1 MRIILTHEQAD
12 FDALASLLGA
22 FLLDETAL
30 PILPKRMNR
39 NVRAFVILYGAELPF
54 VDRDD
59 LPKEPVESICLV
71 DTQSMVTVR
80 GVGAETTVHI
90 VDHHP
95 IRGDIQSNWTITTE
109 DVGAT
114 TTIFVEDLQQQ
125 NCELSMIQATTL
137 LLGIYEDTGSL
148 TYTRTTARDLH
159 AASYL
164 LEQEA
169 NLRIAGDFLNHPL
182 SVEQQRLYD
191 LLREHLE
198 SYHIHGHTVIIAC
211 GNAHGLDEELSTV
224 AHKLRDLLDPDALFM
239 LITTR
244 GGVQMI
250 GRSTSD
256 NIDVAEITSR
266 FGGGGHSR
274 AAASLIK
281 GRELDDVHDELIELL
296 PEFIRPAITVSEI
309 MSHIPQVLTPDT
321 SAQEAAERMQRF
333 GYEGYP
339 VVRDGRVIGLLT
351 RRAVDRA
358 LAHRLNLTAASL
370 MNAGEVVIYP
380 DESIDHLQHL
390 MTDTG
395 WGQIPV
401 VNEGNG
407 EIIGIVTRTDLLK
420 ILTSEAAQ
428 QRRPNYAEKLEAA
441 MPKARLELLKAVAA
455 IAYEQ
460 KAAFYI
466 VGGFVRDLLLE
477 RPSQDFDLVV
487 EGDGIALASKLQE
500 KYGGRLTTHSR
511 FGTSKW
517 LIANIRK
524 ELVEVLHEPNHA
536 DDLPDFLD
544 FISARTEFYTHPT
557 ALPTVERGS
566 IKLDLH
572 RRDFTINTL
581 AIRLDGNHYGELHD
595 YWGGFNDLLEGLVRV
610 LHSLSF
616 VDDPTRM
623 LRAVRFEQRF
633 DFQIEKRTQELLH
646 EARSLISQISGD
658 RIRHELDHIL
668 DEDQRVR
675 ILERM
680 SELELLKAINP
691 ALAWDEVSRENL
703 QKLSRLHENPLIGL
717 KLDLK
722 QGIHLRKLAYILWV
736 IHLPIEK
743 IHTIIRRLRFPASQ
757 SRLILSASQL
767 WKDLPWFS
775 TAKLSQIASRLEDVP
790 PLATYAVFLAAR
802 DEQFCTN
809 LKAYL
814 ERVNSIAPTIT
825 GYVLKEHGLPP
836 GPIYKRIL
844 GSIRDG
850 WLDGKIETIDQERAY
865 LDELIKNEPG
875 VHSPSH

>member
-1 MRIILTHEQAD
+1 
-12 FDALASLLGA
+12 
-22 FLLDETAL
+22 
-30 PILPKRMNR
+30 
-39 NVRAFVILYGAELPF
+39 
-54 VDRDD
+54 
-59 LPKEPVESICLV
+59 
-71 DTQSMVTVR
+71 
-80 GVGAETTVHI
+80 VHV

-95 IRGDIQSNWTITTE
+95 VRTDIPPNWTITTE

-114 TTIFVEDLQQQ
+114 TTIFVEDLQKQDGG
-125 NCELSMIQATTL
+125 LSMIQATTL

-169 NLRIAGDFLNHPL
+169 NLRIASDFLNHPL
-182 SVEQQRLYD
+182 SVEQQKLYD
-191 LLREHLE
+191 KLRENLE
-198 SYHIHGHTVIIAC
+198 SYQIHGHTVVIAC

-224 AHKLRDLLDPDALFM
+224 AHKLRDLLDPDALIL

-244 GGVQMI
+244 AGVQMI

-256 NIDVAEITSR
+256 NIDVAEITAR

-281 GRELDDVHDELIELL
+281 GREIDDVHEELIALL
-296 PEFIRPAITVSEI
+296 PEFVRPAITVSEI
-309 MSHIPQVLTPDT
+309 MSQNPQLLTPST

-358 LAHRLNLTAASL
+358 LAHKLNLTAASL

-380 DESIDHLQHL
+380 DDSIDHLQHL

-401 VNEGNG
+401 IKEENG

-420 ILTSEAAQ
+420 ILTSDTVQ
-428 QRRPNYAEKLEAA
+428 QHRPNYSEKLEAA
-441 MPKARLELLKAVAA
+441 MPTARLDLLKAVAD
-455 IAYEQ
+455 IACEQ
-460 KAAFYI
+460 RIAFYI
-466 VGGFVRDLLLE
+466 VGGFVRDLILE

-487 EGDGIALASKLQE
+487 EGDAIALANRLKDR
-500 KYGGRLTTHSR
+500 YGGRLITHTR

-517 LIANIRK
+517 LIDNNRV
-524 ELVEVLHEPNHA
+524 ELATALHQPDYAEE
-536 DDLPDFLD
+536 LPEFLD

-557 ALPTVERGS
+557 ALPTIERGS

-581 AIRLDGNHYGELHD
+581 ALRLDGSHYGELID
-595 YWGGFNDLLEGLVRV
+595 FWGGLNDVLEGLVRV

-633 DFQIEKRTQELLH
+633 HFNIEERTLELLN
-646 EARSLISQISGD
+646 EARPLVGQISGD

-668 DEDQRVR
+668 DEDQRVGM
-675 ILERM
+675 LERM
-680 SELELLKAINP
+680 SELGLLSEIHP
-691 ALAWDEVSRENL
+691 VLVWDIESRENL
-703 QKLSRLHENPLIGL
+703 QMLSCLERKPLYGL
-717 KLDLK
+717 KLDLQK
-722 QGIHLRKLAYILWV
+722 GISKRKLAYTLWF
-736 IHLPIEK
+736 IHQPHEK
-743 IHTIIRRLRFPASQ
+743 IQIIIRKLRFPLIQ
-757 SRLILSASQL
+757 SKVILSASHL
-767 WKDLPWFS
+767 WKDLAWM
-775 TAKLSQIASRLEDVP
+775 ANARISQIASRLEDVP
-790 PLATYAVFLAAR
+790 AIAIYAAYLATR
-802 DEQFCTN
+802 DE
-809 LKAYL
+809 
-814 ERVNSIAPTIT
+814 RVSKKIQEYVVRINSITPAIS
-825 GYVLKEHGLPP
+825 GNDLKKRGIPP

-844 GSIRDG
+844 GAIRDA
-850 WLDGKIETIDQERAY
+850 WLDGKITNVDQELDF
-865 LDELIKNEPG
+865 LDEIINNDPAINPSSHPG
-875 VHSPSH
+875 